1 MKIFPLF
8 VLYHIDNHCV
18 NSINSFVFYSVEDTI
33 IANSLP
39 YSNNVLYRYNCKNIG
54 NSIVNDAVN
63 NFMTT
68 FNYNKSSDAQE
79 GFRCFYCN

>member
-1 MKIFPLF
+1 MKIFPPF

-18 NSINSFVFYSVEDTI
+18 NIIIPFVSYFVVDTI

-39 YSNNVLYRYNCKNIG
+39 YSNNVLYLYDCKNIG
-54 NSIVNDAVN
+54 NSIVNDIVN
-63 NFMTT
+63 NFMAT